1 MLNDKSGCFYLNFF
15 ETIGSKTFASAK
27 AVFTPSIVS
36 LLNMS
41 EETQGI
47 KSWAE
52 PSIMSFG
59 SRTPFLVNL
68 VVKL

>member
-1 MLNDKSGCFYLNFF
+1 M
-15 ETIGSKTFASAK
+15 TIGSKTFASAY
-27 AVFTPSIVS
+27 ANVTPSIVS

-41 EETQGI
+41 DETQGI

-52 PSIMSFG
+52 PSKISLG
-59 SRTPFLVNL
+59 KRTPFLVNL